1 MFRFEKIFAGAAIMA
16 CAFTIS
22 CSSSSNAGKDNEGV
36 ARVGSRDITMKQVDA
51 VIKQQ
56 LDQSGGASL
65 SASELVAARLS
76 VLDTLIQQEALFQ
89 KAQKDNL
96 VPDDNKV
103 NQEIQKRKQEAG
115 LTEEQY
121 QEQLKQ
127 AGLTEA
133 EHREDVKR
141 DLAITALTDA
151 QKARVSPP
159 TEAEIRKYYDEN
171 KEQFRAERGA
181 DISVIAVSPNN
192 NGGEAGAEQKI
203 RSVYAQ
209 LRSGADFATVASQ
222 KSEEQASALRG
233 GRLGFASEP
242 GIKQAFP
249 ALPNIGT
256 QLMSLTEG
264 QYTEPVKDTGGNWY
278 IFKLNAKR
286 EQPQNLT
293 FDDVRKN
300 IVDALTQQRQQL
312 LLTALI
318 AASRNELSIKNFLAD
333 RILTNPQSV
342 VEMRPS
348 ALLDQSTRN
357 AQTKQAPA
365 RFENQNEST
374 ANRSAAASSNSSG
387 AKNANRK

>member
-1 MFRFEKIFAGAAIMA
+1 
-16 CAFTIS
+16 
-22 CSSSSNAGKDNEGV
+22 
-36 ARVGSRDITMKQVDA
+36 
-51 VIKQQ
+51 
-56 LDQSGGASL
+56 
-65 SASELVAARLS
+65 
-76 VLDTLIQQEALFQ
+76 Q
-89 KAQKDNL
+89 KAQKESL

-127 AGLTEA
+127 AGLTESD
-133 EHREDVKR
+133 HRDDVRR

-151 QKARVSPP
+151 QKARVSQP
-159 TEAEIRKYYDEN
+159 TEPESPKYDDDN
-171 KEQFRAERGA
+171 KDQFRAERGA

-192 NGGEAGAEQKI
+192 NGGDAGAEQKI
-203 RSVYAQ
+203 RAVYAQ
-209 LRSGADFATVASQ
+209 LKSGADFATVAAQ

-256 QLMSLTEG
+256 QLMAMTEG
-264 QYTEPVKDTGGNWY
+264 QYTEPVKDNSGNWY

-300 IVDALTQQRQQL
+300 IVDALKQQPQQL
-312 LLTALI
+312 
-318 AASRNELSIKNFLAD
+318 
-333 RILTNPQSV
+333 
-342 VEMRPS
+342 RP
-348 ALLDQSTRN
+348 
-357 AQTKQAPA
+357 
-365 RFENQNEST
+365 
-374 ANRSAAASSNSSG
+374 
-387 AKNANRK
+387 